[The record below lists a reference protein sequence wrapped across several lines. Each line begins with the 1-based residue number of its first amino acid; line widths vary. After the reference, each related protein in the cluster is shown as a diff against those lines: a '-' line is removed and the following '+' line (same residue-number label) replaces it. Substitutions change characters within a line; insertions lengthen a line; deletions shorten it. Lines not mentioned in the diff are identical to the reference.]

1 MRKKGLG
8 FFSNDK
14 GDMEAG
20 KTVVAMCGSL
30 LAGGLR
36 FFLSRKAPENMEFA
50 NAGAI
55 LYAHENPSWA
65 SDKVKGGGRGL
76 SLAPN

>member
-1 MRKKGLG
+1 LKKKGLG

-36 FFLSRKAPENMEFA
+36 FFFTLESPRKQ
-50 NAGAI
+50 GV
-55 LYAHENPSWA
+55 HECQCHLVCA
-65 SDKVKGGGRGL
+65 
-76 SLAPN
+76 